1 MSRSPRTPNC
11 QSTHPN
17 GLPVRNLFIRGVPEE
32 VWEHV
37 HHNAL
42 RSRLP
47 LKNYLINL
55 MRQSQPFPRP
65 SPDGQSTMTPGD
77 AETQGTLVATPA

>member
-1 MSRSPRTPNC
+1 MSRTLKSPDR
-11 QSTHPN
+11 QSDRPE

-47 LKNYLINL
+47 LKNYLIGL

-65 SPDGQSTMTPGD
+65 SLD
-77 AETQGTLVATPA
+77 TPATRNSEDVGHQGSLIPTSS